1 MCINW
6 GRSACVQPAR
16 SYAHQ
21 LNPEFLQERPGLKA
35 RVVDGKKMASTIH
48 SEVAAEVRA
57 MVQKGQRS
65 VEVGHWPEGCGN
77 TTRMGQHQSTAG
89 EDPIF
94 KLFKYLP
101 PKLFSVAEFK
111 SKGIHGQLVRLLYF

>member
-48 SEVAAEVRA
+48 SEVAAEVKA

-65 VEVGHWPEGCGN
+65 IWG
-77 TTRMGQHQSTAG
+77 
-89 EDPIF
+89 
-94 KLFKYLP
+94 
-101 PKLFSVAEFK
+101 VALDRGVWQYHK
-111 SKGIHGQLVRLLYF
+111 DGATSKHCRGRSHI